1 MLDEAFCPDSG
12 SPPSVLPRPPWKLSP
27 PARWSCYFIF
37 DPGSGSLSMT
47 LPRPPRGLPPRPR
60 ALVLIPDLRP
70 RQWQPILN
78 LASAFRKGAP
88 ARLDSSSLAQAVAPH
103 HLASASLEVAPAH
116 PPGGLDSPS
125 LAASWSSPPSSSRPQ
140 AVAPRPLWRLP
151 PLAFVASPRCSQCF
165 IFGP

>member
-12 SPPSVLPRPPWKLSP
+12 SPPSARWKLSP

-70 RQWQPILN
+70 RQWLPILN
-78 LASAFRKGAP
+78 LASAFWKGAP

-103 HLASASLEVAPAH
+103 P
-116 PPGGLDSPS
+116 
-125 LAASWSSPPSSSRPQ
+125 
-140 AVAPRPLWRLP
+140 
-151 PLAFVASPRCSQCF
+151 
-165 IFGP
+165 